1 MPILPWSQW
10 ISFIVMI
17 PFSPLFQGFKNGNG
31 GGAWNRRCIYVCYLT
46 ENMYFPDRMVFCN
59 LVENSISLP
68 VLILH
73 RRFWKKNN
81 KDIEK
86 HDRWEI
92 VGKKWDEATCSG
104 EEIT

>member
-10 ISFIVMI
+10 LSFIVMI

-31 GGAWNRRCIYVCYLT
+31 VLWNRRYIYVCYLT

-68 VLILH
+68 GLILH
-73 RRFWKKNN
+73 WRFWKKNN

-92 VGKKWDEATCSG
+92 VGKNEMKVRVLEKR
-104 EEIT
+104 

>member
-10 ISFIVMI
+10 LSFIVMI

-31 GGAWNRRCIYVCYLT
+31 WGGVLWNRRYIYVCYLT

-68 VLILH
+68 GLILH
-73 RRFWKKNN
+73 WRFWKKNN

-92 VGKKWDEATCSG
+92 VGKNEMKVRVLEKR
-104 EEIT
+104 